1 MNSNDF
7 WNRGIPGTS
16 GANPENEANLP
27 VDSEDMLTVV
37 PVTDE
42 PVEVDD
48 TFSLDKF
55 QVVRREFFSHISEP
69 SITFNNYKIGLNS
82 ACRRYSPVRQLHR
95 WFHDASVWSRVR
107 DYTNTRDRGS
117 ACVFHCMIPDEH

>member
-42 PVEVDD
+42 PV
-48 TFSLDKF
+48 
-55 QVVRREFFSHISEP
+55 
-69 SITFNNYKIGLNS
+69 
-82 ACRRYSPVRQLHR
+82 
-95 WFHDASVWSRVR
+95 
-107 DYTNTRDRGS
+107 
-117 ACVFHCMIPDEH
+117 